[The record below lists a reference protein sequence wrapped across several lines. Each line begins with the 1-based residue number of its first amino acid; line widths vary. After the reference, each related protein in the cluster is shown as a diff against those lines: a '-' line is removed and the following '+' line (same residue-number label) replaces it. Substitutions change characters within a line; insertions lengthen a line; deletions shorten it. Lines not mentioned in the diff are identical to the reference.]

1 MYNTSFLCT
10 YQLMDQGDL
19 SDDLY
24 RCQFLQACNLK
35 EWDGDTIHKVI
46 TYLETLT
53 KDDDTFK
60 KALSYPNIQQE
71 FLFLLAQPYFHS
83 THRCICDMIAQ
94 GSVQECHRDVLFSI
108 LMKK

>member
-53 KDDDTFK
+53 KE
-60 KALSYPNIQQE
+60 S
-71 FLFLLAQPYFHS
+71 
-83 THRCICDMIAQ
+83 
-94 GSVQECHRDVLFSI
+94 
-108 LMKK
+108 

>member
-1 MYNTSFLCT
+1 MYNTTFLCT
-10 YQLMDQGDL
+10 YQLMEEGDL
-19 SDDLY
+19 CDDLY
-24 RCQFLQACNLK
+24 RCQFLQACNLS

-46 TYLETLT
+46 IYLETLT

-60 KALSYPNIQQE
+60 KALSYPNIQHQ

-83 THRCICDMIAQ
+83 THHCICDIVSD
-94 GSVQECHRDVLFSI
+94 GHVKESHRDLLFST